1 MSGRSVTVLAATTF
15 LLWLVQFFAC
25 MGGPGIAVAVA
36 AAVGGLAV
44 FLLRVFEAEL
54 PNPWLALIPSAV
66 ASLLGVTVWSLAQP
80 RLDRLYWLGPM
91 LAAVV
96 TAAIVWWQNR
106 DARRCGLCNCR
117 LAGKISFVCP
127 RCNLEV
133 CETRCWDFEKL
144 RCRLCVQNAVPL
156 FPPSRQWW
164 DRNVGPGVTAGRCQ
178 VCQAGPEEAE
188 LRACP
193 RCGRPQCIECWDD
206 ANGLCAR
213 CGWRVQALPESLR
226 KFLVDAQ

>member
-1 MSGRSVTVLAATTF
+1 MSARSITVLVATAF
-15 LLWLVQFFAC
+15 LLWLLVFFAC
-25 MGGPGIAVAVA
+25 MAGPAVAVA
-36 AAVGGLAV
+36 AAAAAGLLSV
-44 FLLRVFEAEL
+44 FLLRAFEAEL
-54 PNPWLALIPSAV
+54 PNPWLAMAPPLA
-66 ASLLGVTVWSLAQP
+66 AALLGVAVWSLARPQ
-80 RLDRLYWLGPM
+80 LDRLYWLAPV
-91 LAAVV
+91 LALAV

-127 RCNLEV
+127 RCQLEV
-133 CETRCWDFEKL
+133 CESRCWDFEKI

-156 FPPSRQWW
+156 FPPTRQWW

-178 VCQAGPEEAE
+178 LCQAGPEEAE

-206 ANGLCAR
+206 SNGLCAR
-213 CGWRVQALPESLR
+213 CGWRVQALPESL
-226 KFLVDAQ
+226 KTFLVDAQ

>member
-1 MSGRSVTVLAATTF
+1 MNARSVTVLAATTF
-15 LLWLVQFFAC
+15 LLWLLVLFAS
-25 MGGPGIAVAVA
+25 MGGPAVA
-36 AAVGGLAV
+36 AAAAAAAGGLSV
-44 FLLRVFEAEL
+44 FLLRAFEAEL
-54 PNPWLALIPSAV
+54 PNPWLAVAPPLAAAV
-66 ASLLGVTVWSLAQP
+66 LGVSVWGLAQP
-80 RLDRLYWLGPM
+80 RLDRLYWLAPM
-91 LAAVV
+91 LAAAVA
-96 TAAIVWWQNR
+96 AAIVWWQNR

-127 RCNLEV
+127 RCHLEV
-133 CETRCWDFEKL
+133 CETRCWDFEKI

-156 FPPSRQWW
+156 FPPTRQWW

-178 VCQAGPEEAE
+178 VCQVGPEEAE

-213 CGWRVQALPESLR
+213 CGWRVPALPEAL
-226 KFLVDAQ
+226 KQFLAEAR

>member
-1 MSGRSVTVLAATTF
+1 MNARSITVFAATTF
-15 LLWLVQFFAC
+15 LLWLVQFFAA
-25 MGGPGIAVAVA
+25 MGGAGIALAASLLLAV
-36 AAVGGLAV
+36 LSV
-44 FLLRVFEAEL
+44 FLLRAFEAEL
-54 PNPWLALIPSAV
+54 PNPWLGVVPPFLAAF
-66 ASLLGVTVWSLAQP
+66 LGVLLWSLAQP
-80 RLDRLYWLGPM
+80 GMDRLYWMAPF
-91 LAAVV
+91 LAGALS
-96 TAAIVWWQNR
+96 AAIVWWQNR

-133 CETRCWDFEKL
+133 CETKCWDFEKI

-164 DRNVGPGVTAGRCQ
+164 DRNVGPGVTQGRCQ

-213 CGWRVQALPESLR
+213 CGWRVQALPEPL
-226 KFLVDAQ
+226 KQFLVDAQ